1 MRSMAKRRG
10 GGPLTAGRVR
20 GAVWELR
27 AVGRD
32 PFGFLG
38 SSVRRGDSVGAA
50 REIREFA
57 IGDAR
62 PKRDGPLLYRYFVIL
77 TFSIR
82 NGVAHEYRRLGT
94 CRPSDQP
101 SSHRR
106 TPPSASRPWLFSFLA
121 KIFRVAAVIRPAVDA
136 MRDREPD
143 VVLLLDT
150 ASL

>member
-1 MRSMAKRRG
+1 
-10 GGPLTAGRVR
+10 
-20 GAVWELR
+20 
-27 AVGRD
+27 
-32 PFGFLG
+32 
-38 SSVRRGDSVGAA
+38 VGAA

-82 NGVAHEYRRLGT
+82 KGVTNEYRRLGT
-94 CRPSDQP
+94 LPALRSAIKPSPHAPFRFQ
-101 SSHRR
+101 
-106 TPPSASRPWLFSFLA
+106 TVAFSFLA
-121 KIFRVAAVIRPAVDA
+121 EIFRVTAVIRPAVAA

-143 VVLLLDT
+143 VVLLLAT